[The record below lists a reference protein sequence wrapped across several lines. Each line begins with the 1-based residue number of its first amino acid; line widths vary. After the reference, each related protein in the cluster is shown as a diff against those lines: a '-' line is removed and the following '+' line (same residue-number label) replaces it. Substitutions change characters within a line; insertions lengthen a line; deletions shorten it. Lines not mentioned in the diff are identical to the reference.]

1 MLLSKAIFLLG
12 IAVSSALAFDNSP
25 GSGSTLSTKYI
36 KPYSS
41 GEETTISTS
50 WRTREASATTQC
62 DGDDDGWTLVSK
74 VEPTQ
79 TDAQQ
84 TTTID
89 STISEATNV
98 RPNNAIVAHRMAVI
112 ARERWGRFPERPD
125 AETDVSQTPRSLR
138 AVVWSM
144 FYMPSI
150 WPIRSLEY
158 TLMICPL

>member
-25 GSGSTLSTKYI
+25 GSGSTLLTKYI
-36 KPYSS
+36 EPYSS
-41 GEETTISTS
+41 GEATTISTS

-62 DGDDDGWTLVSK
+62 DGDDDGWALVSK

-89 STISEATNV
+89 STIPEATNV

-112 ARERWGRFPERPD
+112 ASEKWGRFPESPD

-144 FYMPSI
+144 FYKSSI
-150 WPIRSLEY
+150 WFIRLPEY
-158 TLMICPL
+158 ILMIRPL